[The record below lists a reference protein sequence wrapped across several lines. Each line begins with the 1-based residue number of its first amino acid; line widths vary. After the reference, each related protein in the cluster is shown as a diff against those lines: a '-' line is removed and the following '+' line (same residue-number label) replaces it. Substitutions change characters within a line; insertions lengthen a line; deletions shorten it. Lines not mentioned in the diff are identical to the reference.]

1 MFSAL
6 IIDADGKT
14 PATLKSILAPY
25 GFEFTV
31 TENGPEAVNVARQ
44 AAPDII
50 LLRAELPLTTGF
62 SVCNRLRR
70 NEDTRKI
77 PLILYSSN
85 ASDDVIDQ
93 HRNLKTHA
101 DQYLRLPLDPDRL
114 IAAVRIYLNLGEPG
128 RATPPAPAPASPRP
142 ISRPEA
148 RARPRL
154 EVELSEPSGTRPPPP
169 APHQQFEREFADEF
183 NNLTGGLTG
192 AVQGNQVSEP
202 RDDDD
207 HTVAMR
213 RSAEPPARARVGVV
227 SEASG
232 ASRISGPVPE
242 PVGDSES
249 SSAGFKA
256 QREALQLK
264 SQLNAKNREIL
275 ALKDELE
282 LRERAVLDAKKHHR
296 ELQAQLGEL
305 ETQLVGS
312 QEQVLSSRETA
323 EAAQRDKQTLLKREE
338 GLKTRLEVTL
348 KKLKDT
354 ETQLVG
360 VQHQLAQTQQHASA
374 AATEARHRIEI
385 QTGQIVGLEHERDDL
400 TARTQALAEQVA
412 GLHEDLENTREQAA
426 RLEKQLERAR
436 EELAE
441 GLAAARQERAAAI
454 ASLGDQHQAEIDEL
468 TQEHRITVDGLQ
480 KELAETQQQAQRQLA
495 DTQQQ
500 AQRQLAA
507 AQQQAQHERERMSQ
521 LLAETEENARLQIS
535 QLTQSLASAEDTAR
549 ADIQRL
555 THNLATAEA
564 HARAEIQRLQQAADI
579 AADQAQSQAD
589 EAAARI
595 RELVAIQDDLTVSLE
610 RAEAALHR
618 RREAALH
625 AQQALAVALRVLDSG
640 DSDAS

>member
-77 PLILYSSN
+77 PLVLYSSN

-101 DQYLRLPLDPDRL
+101 DQYLRLPVDAERL
-114 IAAVRIYLNLGEPG
+114 VAAIRPYLNLDAA
-128 RATPPAPAPASPRP
+128 RAASPAASTSPAAPNPITSTQPHTRP
-142 ISRPEA
+142 PSRPET
-148 RARPRL
+148 RARGGRL
-154 EVELSEPSGTRPPPP
+154 DVELSESSGTRPPP
-169 APHQQFEREFADEF
+169 APMQQFDREFGDEF
-183 NNLTGGLTG
+183 GNLTGEL
-192 AVQGNQVSEP
+192 

-207 HTVAMR
+207 HTVAVR
-213 RSAEPPARARVGVV
+213 RVSERPRSGAVV
-227 SEASG
+227 SEGSG
-232 ASRISGPVPE
+232 ASRISGPVTGPE
-242 PVGDSES
+242 IAASDSES
-249 SSAGFKA
+249 SGAGFKA
-256 QREALQLK
+256 QREVLQLK

-312 QEQVLSSRETA
+312 QELILSSRETA
-323 EAAQRDKQTLLKREE
+323 EAAQRDKTTILKREE

-348 KKLKDT
+348 KKLKET
-354 ETQLVG
+354 ETQLAGTQKELAHTQQQAGAAATDARQRIAGLTAQVADLEQEKATLG
-360 VQHQLAQTQQHASA
+360 DRVQALSEQVASLHEELENSRDQAARLTHQLAQ
-374 AATEARHRIEI
+374 AR
-385 QTGQIVGLEHERDDL
+385 QDL
-400 TARTQALAEQVA
+400 
-412 GLHEDLENTREQAA
+412 D
-426 RLEKQLERAR
+426 
-436 EELAE
+436 E
-441 GLAAARQERAAAI
+441 GLAAAREERGNAI
-454 ASLGDQHQAEIDEL
+454 ASLGTQHQAEIDERE
-468 TQEHRITVDGLQ
+468 QEHRITVDGLQ
-480 KELAETQQQAQRQLA
+480 KELAEALQQAQN
-495 DTQQQ
+495 D
-500 AQRQLAA
+500 
-507 AQQQAQHERERMSQ
+507 RERMAQ
-521 LLAETEENARLQIS
+521 LLAETEENARLQIAE
-535 QLTQSLASAEDTAR
+535 LTRTLANTEDSARNEVA
-549 ADIQRL
+549 RL
-555 THNLATAEA
+555 THNAATAEA
-564 HARAEIQRLQQAADI
+564 HARAEIERLQQAS
-579 AADQAQSQAD
+579 AAAAEQSQAEID
-589 EAAARI
+589 DAAARI
-595 RELVAIQDDLTVSLE
+595 RELVATQDELSGSLD